1 MGVGDNS
8 ARRARW
14 GVEQIAENAALAER
28 APRAVVFDSG
38 LGGLTVLAEIR
49 RLRPDVDIVYVADDA
64 AFPYGRLSDDAL
76 IARVRAVMARVVA
89 EQKPDI
95 VVIACSTASTLVLP
109 YLRAAYPRLPFVGT
123 VPAIKPAAHESRSG
137 LVSVLATR
145 GTIARDYTHAL
156 VRDYAANCEVT
167 LVGSAHLAPIAEGAM
182 RGEAVDEVEIARE
195 IAPCFVEKNGR
206 RTDCVV
212 LACTHFPLLIDT
224 LKRLAPW
231 PVLFVDPAPAIA
243 RRFDALLGEAPK
255 DSAPSRA
262 GAAIFTSGAP
272 PGARLQKA
280 LLRYGLTFTPSAAIS
295 SAMA

>member
-1 MGVGDNS
+1 MGVE
-8 ARRARW
+8 RF
-14 GVEQIAENAALAER
+14 AEDAGLAKR
-28 APRAVVFDSG
+28 APRALVFDSG

-64 AFPYGRLSDDAL
+64 AFPYGRLSDSAL
-76 IARVRAVMARVVA
+76 ISRVEAVMARVVA
-89 EQKPDI
+89 EQTPDI
-95 VVIACSTASTLVLP
+95 VIIACSTASTLALP
-109 YLRAAYPRLPFVGT
+109 HLRAAHPRLPFVGT
-123 VPAIKPAAHESRSG
+123 VPAIKPAARESHSG

-145 GTIARDYTHAL
+145 GTIARDYTHDL
-156 VRDYAANCEVT
+156 VRDYAADCEVT
-167 LVGSAHLAPIAEGAM
+167 LVGSARLAPIAEAAM
-182 RGEAVDEVEIARE
+182 RGEAVDDDEIARE
-195 IAPCFVEKNGR
+195 IAPCFIERNDR

-243 RRFDALLGEAPK
+243 RRLDALLGEAPK
-255 DSAPSRA
+255 GAAQRRP

-280 LLRYGLTFTPSAAIS
+280 LLRCGLTFTPSAAIS
-295 SAMA
+295 LAMA

>member
-1 MGVGDNS
+1 ME
-8 ARRARW
+8 RF
-14 GVEQIAENAALAER
+14 AEDAALAKR
-28 APRAVVFDSG
+28 APRALVFDSG

-64 AFPYGRLSDDAL
+64 AFPYGRLSDSTL
-76 IARVRAVMARVVA
+76 LSRVEAVMARVVA
-89 EQKPDI
+89 EQTPDI
-95 VVIACSTASTLVLP
+95 VVIACSTASTLALP
-109 YLRAAYPRLPFVGT
+109 HLRAAYPRLPFVGT
-123 VPAIKPAAHESRSG
+123 VPAIKPAARESQSG

-145 GTIARDYTHAL
+145 GTIARDYTHDL
-156 VRDYAANCEVT
+156 VRDYAADCEVT
-167 LVGSAHLAPIAEGAM
+167 LVGSAHLAPIAERAM
-182 RGEAVDEVEIARE
+182 RGEAVDDAEIARE

-212 LACTHFPLLIDT
+212 LACTHFPLLIDR

-243 RRFDALLGEAPK
+243 RRLDALLGEAPK
-255 DSAPSRA
+255 GSGPRRP

-295 SAMA
+295 LAMA

>member
-1 MGVGDNS
+1 
-8 ARRARW
+8 
-14 GVEQIAENAALAER
+14 VERFAEDAALAKR
-28 APRAVVFDSG
+28 APRALVFDSG

-49 RLRPDVDIVYVADDA
+49 RLRPDVGIVYVADDA
-64 AFPYGRLSDDAL
+64 AFPYGRLSDEAL
-76 IARVRAVMARVVA
+76 IGRVELVMARVIA
-89 EQKPDI
+89 EQTPDI

-109 YLRAAYPRLPFVGT
+109 HLRAAYPRLPFVGT
-123 VPAIKPAAHESRSG
+123 VPAIKPAARESQSG

-145 GTIARDYTHAL
+145 GTIARDYTHDL
-156 VRDYAANCEVT
+156 VRDYAADCEVM
-167 LVGSAHLAPIAEGAM
+167 LVGSAHLAPTAERAM
-182 RGEAVDEVEIARE
+182 RGEAVDDAEIARE
-195 IAPCFVEKNGR
+195 IAPCFVEKNGQ

-212 LACTHFPLLIDT
+212 LACTHFPLLIDR

-243 RRFDALLGEAPK
+243 RRLDALLGEAPK
-255 DSAPSRA
+255 GSGPRRP

-295 SAMA
+295 LAMA